1 MMSLS
6 SSQAGIVGARRNKLN
21 QTQFNSLRNFKVEWY
36 READFINGIPRGY
49 ASFIARS
56 IYIYNKNN
64 NTFTFLG
71 AQKAQSLK
79 RIWAN
84 QLVFTGSNP
93 SQLDGTYIRS
103 SSDHKIFLKSGNQGT
118 FPRILREGSYW
129 VFYDDIDNPIFQ
141 MSTRFDSITYLSGC
155 DGCTVSIPSVT
166 LLEIDNTTLKNINN
180 NRLYTNTNPDLDKEQ
195 VIPNGNINIATIFDT
210 KNLAHN
216 QKVFIDARWTTYREG
231 KYVPEALPL
240 VMNDRKGF
248 IYRIGIL
255 IKDNTIDSMLYH
267 SDFATDPYLT
277 QQLGYKHSFNAIQA
291 YP

>member
-6 SSQAGIVGARRNKLN
+6 SSQAGIVGARRKKLN
-21 QTQFNSLRNFKVEWY
+21 STQFSSYRNTRVEWNQPKTFPI
-36 READFINGIPRGY
+36 ETLPRSY
-49 ASFIARS
+49 TSFIARS
-56 IYIYNKNN
+56 IYRYDKNN

-79 RIWAN
+79 REWEN
-84 QLVFTGSNP
+84 QLIFTGSNP

-118 FPRILREGSYW
+118 FPRILREGPYW
-129 VFYDDIDNPIFQ
+129 VFYEGIDNPIFQ
-141 MSTRFDSITYLSGC
+141 MGTRFDSITYLSGC

-180 NRLYTNTNPDLDKEQ
+180 NRLYTNTNADIAGEQLLPD
-195 VIPNGNINIATIFDT
+195 VNFNINTANVFDT

-216 QKVFIDARWTTYREG
+216 QKVFIDVRWTKFKDG
-231 KYVPEALPL
+231 KNIQDLPTIT
-240 VMNDRKGF
+240 MNDRKGI
-248 IYRIGIL
+248 IYRIGVL

-267 SDFATDPYLT
+267 SDFATDPYLIN
-277 QQLGYKHSFNAIQA
+277 QLQFKHSFTAI
-291 YP
+291 